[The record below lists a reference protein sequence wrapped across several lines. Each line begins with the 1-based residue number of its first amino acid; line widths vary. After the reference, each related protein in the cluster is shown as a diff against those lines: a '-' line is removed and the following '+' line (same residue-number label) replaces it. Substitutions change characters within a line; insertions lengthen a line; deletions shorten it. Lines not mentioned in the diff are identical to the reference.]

1 MSKAFIV
8 NKKDLSFGIYYTL
21 ETLFKEINN
30 KEIKPNDFYFF
41 TNEDK
46 ALKYQEQLINKQ
58 RRKNG
63 RHQ

>member
-21 ETLFKEINN
+21 DTLFREMNS
-30 KEIKPNDFYFF
+30 KEIKANDFYFF

-46 ALKYQEQLINKQ
+46 AIAFQEQLINKQ
-58 RRKNG
+58 RSKKWE
-63 RHQ
+63 